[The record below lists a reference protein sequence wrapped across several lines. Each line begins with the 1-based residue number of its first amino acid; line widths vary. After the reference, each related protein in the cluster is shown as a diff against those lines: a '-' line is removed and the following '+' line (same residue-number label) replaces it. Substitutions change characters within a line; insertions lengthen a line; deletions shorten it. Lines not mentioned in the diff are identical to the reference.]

1 MTSAKWQNRQLHALS
16 PSQKHQHMAES
27 VRTNIF
33 STLENSQRFIVAKK
47 TLNFLNRQFLNGMK
61 VLWHFYLPLLRP
73 LPSSA
78 VVLKIATSIPCV
90 IS

>member
-1 MTSAKWQNRQLHALS
+1 MTSTKWQNRHLHALS

-47 TLNFLNRQFLNGMK
+47 TLNFLNRQFENGMK
-61 VLWHFYLPLLRP
+61 VLWHFYLPLPNPQPYGSFKAVPACVP
-73 LPSSA
+73 LWE
-78 VVLKIATSIPCV
+78 
-90 IS
+90 